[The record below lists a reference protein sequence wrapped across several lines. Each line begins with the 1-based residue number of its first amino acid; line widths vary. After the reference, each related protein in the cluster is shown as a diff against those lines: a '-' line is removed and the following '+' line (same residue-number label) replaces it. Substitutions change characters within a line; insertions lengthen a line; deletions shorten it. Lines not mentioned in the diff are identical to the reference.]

1 MTSLIFYNYKNGATN
16 GATLDCYTPAGERYF
31 RFHLAVLTAL
41 TPNCPDVYYEYPN
54 NPKTF
59 VDYLAENH
67 LLPSLDADAI
77 ISAYGEWDAYANS
90 SLANNTLPVNDF
102 FTFLDIITKVTIHNF
117 TITHSTVMAPEDIV
131 MSDTY

>member
-1 MTSLIFYNYKNGATN
+1 MTSLIFYNYKNGTTN

-77 ISAYGEWDAYANS
+77 K
-90 SLANNTLPVNDF
+90 TLWGFGYKFEVDLPNKKNVRNEE
-102 FTFLDIITKVTIHNF
+102 IR
-117 TITHSTVMAPEDIV
+117 
-131 MSDTY
+131 